1 MDTLTVILIVLS
13 AWVLISVPVI
23 RIVFYLISKNQQCG
37 VISFESTEDKIFRN
51 RKTLPFYGLLP
62 FTYNG
67 KWYWGKFVIVREIK
81 VAEDNWYRIGSELET
96 K

>member
-1 MDTLTVILIVLS
+1 MDTLTVILIILSVLF
-13 AWVLISVPVI
+13 LISAPVI

-37 VISFESTEDKIFRN
+37 VIAFESTEEKTVRN

-62 FTYNG
+62 FKYNG

-81 VAEDNWYRIGSELET
+81 VAEDNWYRIGSELEI